1 MKGEKKRKR
10 DNAIA
15 VAISG
20 DWSTRPNIEDNYLK
34 REREENLREQGFEP
48 TVPLEPYYS
57 DKERIIRKSE
67 KDMEEVENQRTNK
80 LASLVE
86 KVREEGAREKGWPE
100 REVEGC
106 TIAPQK
112 MIVRH
117 ESKPKTGGKS
127 WLRRKKSSRD

>member
-67 KDMEEVENQRTNK
+67 KNMEEVETERSIGEETK
-80 LASLVE
+80 ERKDKTSPGPDE
-86 KVREEGAREKGWPE
+86 DRREYFHPPA
-100 REVEGC
+100 
-106 TIAPQK
+106 T
-112 MIVRH
+112 IVRV
-117 ESKPKTGGKS
+117 KI
-127 WLRRKKSSRD
+127 